1 MVDILSVVKEG
12 PLVYGSKMENDS
24 LLQDWLQTRNRRL
37 SHAVGSY
44 QTILSKKVGSIT
56 GTLLKDVEV
65 ETSNSDLLGLVRS
78 LIQKSQNSREC
89 LSHMTDI
96 GKALN
101 DAKNQKLLSLSLAY
115 TSGRPFRY
123 CYQFEVVPLAS
134 YWNYYATHQIP
145 LKNSASKICIVV
157 VDSDQPALDACR
169 FAASSVAQGLSVIL
183 LPKSRAILPCLILAE
198 VINGV
203 LGEQKI
209 NVFLAEDHT
218 ELLEASKMDHVR
230 VMVCSNR
237 QTVQELSES
246 AHSLDSCEPTWF
258 IQIRLKSNQ

>member
-1 MVDILSVVKEG
+1 M
-12 PLVYGSKMENDS
+12 
-24 LLQDWLQTRNRRL
+24 
-37 SHAVGSY
+37 
-44 QTILSKKVGSIT
+44 
-56 GTLLKDVEV
+56 
-65 ETSNSDLLGLVRS
+65 ETSPGLVDLLGLVRS

-169 FAASSVAQGLSVIL
+169 FAASSVAQGL
-183 LPKSRAILPCLILAE
+183 
-198 VINGV
+198 
-203 LGEQKI
+203 
-209 NVFLAEDHT
+209 
-218 ELLEASKMDHVR
+218 
-230 VMVCSNR
+230 
-237 QTVQELSES
+237 
-246 AHSLDSCEPTWF
+246 
-258 IQIRLKSNQ
+258 